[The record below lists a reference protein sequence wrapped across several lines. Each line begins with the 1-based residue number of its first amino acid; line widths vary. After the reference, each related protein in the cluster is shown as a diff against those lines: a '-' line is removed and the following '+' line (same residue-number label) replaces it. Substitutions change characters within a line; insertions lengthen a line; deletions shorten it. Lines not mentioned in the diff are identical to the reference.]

1 MSSKGEITG
10 WLVELQEGSEEA
22 FNKLF
27 PLVYNR
33 LKMMAY
39 HQMKGQPEGHT
50 FSKTDLVHEAY
61 LKLISQDEMV
71 WNNRTHFYAVAARA
85 MRHIL
90 VDHARKKS
98 TEKRGGNKSEVTYMD
113 EIFSAEHQTEEGLI
127 RIDEALN
134 ELEKFDERLARIVE
148 YRYFG
153 DMKIKDI
160 AKVLNLSTRTI
171 KRDWATARGWLYQ
184 RLKKQYLPAH

>member
-1 MSSKGEITG
+1 MNNTGDITG
-10 WLVELQEGSEEA
+10 WLAELQDGSEAA

-27 PLVYNR
+27 PLVYDR
-33 LKMMAY
+33 LREMAY
-39 HQMKGQPEGHT
+39 SQMKEQSPGHT

-61 LKLISQDEMV
+61 LKLVSQEEMD
-71 WNNRTHFYAVAARA
+71 WKDRTHFYAVAARA

-90 VDHARKKS
+90 IDHARKKNA
-98 TEKRGGNKSEVTYMD
+98 EKRGGNKKEITYID
-113 EIFSAEHQTEEGLI
+113 EIISTEQMADEELI
-127 RIDEALN
+127 RIDEALA

-160 AKVLNLSTRTI
+160 AKVLNLSARTI